1 MKVPVL
7 QAVTEVVLYRG
18 PHGASATKPNA
29 MLKYALLLI
38 NFASAM
44 FVTSV
49 LDDGVIIED
58 NTPATMR
65 PGEERIVEISI
76 NKGDVEG
83 FAKLQLDLPEGFVAE
98 AADTYGASFTFSD
111 QKVKFIWMSLP
122 QEQVFTVSYK
132 LRALATASGTKVIG
146 GTFSYI
152 KNNQRIDYEMQ
163 NKLVDVSNLSA
174 ATANTSTE
182 DQQMQCRRTITEIAK
197 GSYLVKVE
205 VTNATNQGFVKIR
218 EAIPAGFEASESE
231 SAGAIVTIDKGALK
245 YVWFDAPQ
253 SKNYSIVYRL
263 NGGMGDPQ
271 INGSFSYVEN
281 NAPKE
286 LGIINAGPIE
296 RSTGNDVVE
305 QQTTNSNDTEAA
317 EAAAA
322 AAAEAE
328 REKQR
333 QIAEAK
339 RAAEEADSIA
349 QSQENERQRLAEIER
364 KRQDEIKRQQAADAA
379 EAAQNANNTSNSN
392 SNTTAQSGGTTIPD
406 PETGVRYKVQI
417 AAAHKVV
424 DAKYFQSRHGFGE
437 KFGIENHEGWVKYT
451 TGSFEVYRG
460 ARDDR
465 ERIKSRYNFNGPF
478 VTAYNDGVRIT
489 VQEALMISRQQWYK

>member
-1 MKVPVL
+1 MV
-7 QAVTEVVLYRG
+7 QAVVEVVLYRG
-18 PHGASATKPNA
+18 AFGASASKPNA

-58 NTPATMR
+58 NTPASMR
-65 PGEERIVEISI
+65 PGEERVIEISI

-83 FAKLQLDLPEGFVAE
+83 FAKLQLDLPEGFIAE

-132 LRALATASGTKVIG
+132 LRALPTAIGTKVIR

-152 KNNQRIDYEMQ
+152 KNNQRIDYDMQ
-163 NKLVDVSNLSA
+163 NKLVDVSNGASSA
-174 ATANTSTE
+174 VASNTG
-182 DQQMQCRRTITEIAK
+182 DGQMQCRRTITEIAK

-218 EAIPAGFEASESE
+218 ETIPAGFEASESE

-253 SKNYSIVYRL
+253 SKDYSIVYRL
-263 NGGMGDPQ
+263 NGGMGDPL
-271 INGSFSYVEN
+271 ITGSFSYVEN

-286 LGIINAGPIE
+286 LGITNAGAIV
-296 RSTGNDVVE
+296 RTTGNDVVE
-305 QQTTNSNDTEAA
+305 QPNTSNNDATA
-317 EAAAA
+317 AAAA

-333 QIAEAK
+333 QIAEAQRK
-339 RAAEEADSIA
+339 ADEEARALA
-349 QSQENERQRLAEIER
+349 QAQENERQRVTEAEK
-364 KRQDEIKRQQAADAA
+364 KRQEEIKRQQAAAA
-379 EAAQNANNTSNSN
+379 AAAAQNSNNNAST
-392 SNTTAQSGGTTIPD
+392 NTTAQSGGSNIPD

-437 KFGIENHEGWVKYT
+437 KFSIENHEGWVKYT

-465 ERIKSRYNFNGPF
+465 ERIKARYNFNGPF

>member
-1 MKVPVL
+1 
-7 QAVTEVVLYRG
+7 
-18 PHGASATKPNA
+18 

-58 NTPATMR
+58 NTPATIR
-65 PGEERIVEISI
+65 PGEERIVEVSI

-83 FAKLQLDLPEGFVAE
+83 FAKLQLDLPEGFIAE
-98 AADTYGASFTFSD
+98 AADTYGASFTFSE

-122 QEQVFTVSYK
+122 KEQVFTVSYK
-132 LRALATASGTKVIG
+132 LRALPSASGTKVIG

-174 ATANTSTE
+174 STSNSSVG
-182 DQQMQCRRTITEIAK
+182 DGQMQCRRTITEIAE
-197 GSYLVKVE
+197 GNFLVKVE
-205 VTNATNQGFVKIR
+205 VSNASNQGFVKIR

-253 SKNYSIVYRL
+253 SNNYSIVYRL
-263 NGGMGDPQ
+263 TGGMGDPL

-286 LGIINAGPIE
+286 LGIINDGPIV
-296 RSTGNDVVE
+296 RTTGNDVVE
-305 QQTTNSNDTEAA
+305 QPTTTPNNAA
-317 EAAAA
+317 TEAAAA

-333 QIAEAK
+333 KIADAK
-339 RAAEEADSIA
+339 RAAEEAEALA
-349 QSQENERQRLAEIER
+349 QSQENERQRAAQAEK
-364 KRQDEIKRQQAADAA
+364 KRQDEIKRQQAETA
-379 EAAQNANNTSNSN
+379 AAQNSNTNTN
-392 SNTTAQSGGTTIPD
+392 TTATTNTTAQNSASTIPD

-451 TGSFEVYRG
+451 TGSFDAYRG

-465 ERIKSRYNFNGPF
+465 ERIKSRYTFNGPF

>member
-1 MKVPVL
+1 
-7 QAVTEVVLYRG
+7 
-18 PHGASATKPNA
+18 
-29 MLKYALLLI
+29 MLKYAILLI
-38 NFASAM
+38 NFASAL

-83 FAKLQLDLPEGFVAE
+83 FAKLQLELPDGLVAE
-98 AADTYGASFTFSD
+98 AADTYGASFTFSE

-132 LRALATASGTKVIG
+132 LRALPSASGTKVVG

-163 NKLVDVSNLSA
+163 NKLVDVSNLSSA
-174 ATANTSTE
+174 IASTSNS
-182 DQQMQCRRTITEIAK
+182 DGQMQCRRTITEIGQ

-205 VTNATNQGFVKIR
+205 VINANNQGFVKIR
-218 EAIPAGFEASESE
+218 EAIPAGFEAIESE
-231 SAGAIVTIDKGALK
+231 SSGAIVTIDKGAVK

-253 SKNYSIVYRL
+253 SKDYSIVYRL

-271 INGSFSYVEN
+271 ITGSFSYVEN

-286 LGIINAGPIE
+286 LSITTSGTIE
-296 RSTGNDVVE
+296 RTTGNDVVE
-305 QQTTNSNDTEAA
+305 QQPETDPNDAM

-322 AAAEAE
+322 AE

-339 RAAEEADSIA
+339 KAAEDADNLAQQQEA
-349 QSQENERQRLAEIER
+349 ER
-364 KRQDEIKRQQAADAA
+364 KRQAEAEKKRQDDIKRQQEAAARAAA
-379 EAAQNANNTSNSN
+379 EAAAQAENATE
-392 SNTTAQSGGTTIPD
+392 NTTAQNGSTNIPD
-406 PETGVRYKVQI
+406 PEVGVRYKVQI

-424 DAKYFQSRHGFGE
+424 DAKYFQTRHGFGE

-451 TGSFEVYRG
+451 TGSFDVYRG

-465 ERIKSRYNFNGPF
+465 ERIRSRYNFKGPF

>member
-1 MKVPVL
+1 MQVAVL
-7 QAVTEVVLYRG
+7 QAASEVVLYRG

-38 NFASAM
+38 NFASAI

-58 NTPATMR
+58 NTPATIR

-98 AADTYGASFTFSD
+98 AADTYGASFTFSE
-111 QKVKFIWMSLP
+111 QKLKFIWMSLP
-122 QEQVFTVSYK
+122 KEQVFTVSYK
-132 LRALATASGTKVIG
+132 LRALPSASGTKVIG

-174 ATANTSTE
+174 SAANSSSG
-182 DQQMQCRRTITEIAK
+182 DGQMQCRRTITEIAK
-197 GSYLVKVE
+197 GTFLVKVE

-218 EAIPAGFEASESE
+218 EAIPAGFEATESE

-263 NGGMGDPQ
+263 NGGMGDPL

-286 LGIINAGPIE
+286 LGIINDGPIV
-296 RSTGNDVVE
+296 RATGNDVVE
-305 QQTTNSNDTEAA
+305 EPTTTPNNAAA
-317 EAAAA
+317 EAAA

-333 QIAEAK
+333 KITEAK
-339 RAAEEADSIA
+339 RAAEEAEA
-349 QSQENERQRLAEIER
+349 LAKSQENERQRLAQAEK
-364 KRQDEIKRQQAADAA
+364 KRQDEIKRQQAAAA
-379 EAAQNANNTSNSN
+379 AAQNSNTNTNTTSTT
-392 SNTTAQSGGTTIPD
+392 NTTAQNSASTIPD

-437 KFGIENHEGWVKYT
+437 NFGIENHDGWVKYT
-451 TGSFEVYRG
+451 TGSFDAYRS

-465 ERIKSRYNFNGPF
+465 ERIKSRYTFNGPF